1 MISSKIVTIL
11 ETYLVSRMTGLKNE
25 KTGKMEIIATE
36 MQIVEIIETL
46 VQSYDHSIETVED
59 IIHYSKKLEE
69 LLQTGVE
76 GIAV

>member
-1 MISSKIVTIL
+1 M
-11 ETYLVSRMTGLKNE
+11 N
-25 KTGKMEIIATE
+25 E
-36 MQIVEIIETL
+36 MQL
-46 VQSYDHSIETVED
+46 VASIKLLVDTYDHSIETVED